1 MLLTITTTHNP
12 ATDLGYLLHKN
23 PAKAQTFDLNFGKA
37 HVFYPLVTPE
47 KCTAAL
53 LLEIDPVGLVR
64 GGKNNSAEG
73 GPLDQYVNDRPYVAS
88 SFMSVALKEVFGS
101 ALNGKCRDRPAL
113 AELAI
118 PLEAQLSVVA
128 SRGGE
133 KILRDLFEPLGYTLK
148 LDGYPLDETQPDW
161 GASPY
166 FSLTLSATCRLS
178 ELLSHLYVLLPVL
191 DNTKHYWISE
201 DEIEKLLRHGEGWL
215 AKHPAKEFIARR
227 YLRFRGLVRTALS
240 RLVEVEEAVDDP
252 DEAELSHTAEEIAL
266 ERPISLNESRLT
278 TVLTRVKESGAKRVL
293 DLGCGEG
300 KLLQRLINE
309 KQFEHVTGLDVAH
322 RTLQMARDRLKVER
336 MPERQRERLSLLHGS
351 LIYQDDRLKDYD
363 AACVVEVIEHLDLP
377 RLTAFERV
385 LFEFAKPQTVI
396 VTTPNAEYN
405 VKFEG
410 LPAGKFRHKDH
421 RFEWSRAEFEA
432 WAQNIAGRYGY
443 TVRFEPIGTV
453 DDVVGAPTQMGV
465 FTR

>member
-1 MLLTITTTHNP
+1 VYAQNTANGVPRNDVEITVQMSAFSKVFSESCFASKLALNLSNGLLSLAVYTIIRVVGNHEGEVLNSMLLTITTTHNP

-161 GASPY
+161 DASPY

-278 TVLTRVKESGAKRVL
+278 TVLTRVKESGAKRV
-293 DLGCGEG
+293 
-300 KLLQRLINE
+300 R
-309 KQFEHVTGLDVAH
+309 
-322 RTLQMARDRLKVER
+322 R
-336 MPERQRERLSLLHGS
+336 RETS
-351 LIYQDDRLKDYD
+351 
-363 AACVVEVIEHLDLP
+363 A
-377 RLTAFERV
+377 TA
-385 LFEFAKPQTVI
+385 
-396 VTTPNAEYN
+396 N
-405 VKFEG
+405 
-410 LPAGKFRHKDH
+410 
-421 RFEWSRAEFEA
+421 
-432 WAQNIAGRYGY
+432 
-443 TVRFEPIGTV
+443 
-453 DDVVGAPTQMGV
+453 
-465 FTR
+465 